1 MSEAVREKMIRV
13 VIADDHELIREGL
26 KKVLHDEIGFQVVGE
41 AVDGSELFAILNK
54 SLPDIVIL
62 DITMPGQSGLELL
75 KQIKDLYPSL
85 PVLILSIHSEERFA
99 IRSLKAGAKGYLTKS
114 SISEEL
120 IKAIRVITIE
130 KRKYITQEVA
140 EQLASQLS
148 IASEPSK
155 HSNLS
160 DREYLVLCMIAS
172 GKKVKEIAEELSL
185 SPQTVHSYRS
195 RIKEKMNL
203 KSNVEMTIYAI
214 DNHLIE

>member
-1 MSEAVREKMIRV
+1 MIRV
-13 VIADDHELIREGL
+13 VIADDHQLIREGL
-26 KKVLHDEIGFQVVGE
+26 KKVLHDEIGIQVVGE
-41 AVDGSELFAILNK
+41 AVNGSELFAILSSNI
-54 SLPDIVIL
+54 PDIVIL

-75 KQIKDLYPSL
+75 KRIKEIYPTL

-99 IRSLKAGAKGYLTKS
+99 IRALKAGAKGYLTKS
-114 SISEEL
+114 SISEDL

-203 KSNVEMTIYAI
+203 QSNVEMTIYAI

>member
-1 MSEAVREKMIRV
+1 M
-13 VIADDHELIREGL
+13 IADDHQLIREGL
-26 KKVLHDEIGFQVVGE
+26 KKVLHDEIGIQVVGE
-41 AVDGSELFAILNK
+41 AVNGSELFAILSSNI
-54 SLPDIVIL
+54 PDIVIL

-75 KQIKDLYPSL
+75 KRIKEIYPTL

-99 IRSLKAGAKGYLTKS
+99 IRALKAGAKGYLTKS
-114 SISEEL
+114 SISEDL

-203 KSNVEMTIYAI
+203 QSNVEMTIYAI